1 MKTKLLTAALI
12 AGALMPAAY
21 TAIAQVFDPMA
32 TMRPVA
38 MSSSEM
44 KWMSGPPA
52 LPKGAMFSVLQGDP
66 SKEGMFIIR
75 AKMPAGYVVP
85 PHWHPTDENVTV
97 ISGTLIVGMGDEIVR
112 GDATQLTAGGFITA
126 PANMHHYAVAVGKTV
141 VQVHGTGPFAI
152 TYVKAKDDPQ
162 TASR

>member
-1 MKTKLLTAALI
+1 VYRSLLLIPVALLALS
-12 AGALMPAAY
+12 AGAE
-21 TAIAQVFDPMA
+21 AQSQVVRSAGDTKF
-32 TMRPVA
+32 
-38 MSSSEM
+38 
-44 KWMSGPPA
+44 GPPPPFLA
-52 LPKGAMFSVLQGDP
+52 PGATFAVLQGNPGATGEFTIRLGLP
-66 SKEGMFIIR
+66 SGYII
-75 AKMPAGYVVP
+75 A

-97 ISGTLIVGMGDEIVR
+97 ISGTLLVGMGDEIVR

-152 TYVKAKDDPQ
+152 TYIKAKDDPQ

>member
-1 MKTKLLTAALI
+1 MYRPLLLLPLALVTLSGQAA
-12 AGALMPAAY
+12 
-21 TAIAQVFDPMA
+21 AQSQVVRSTGDVRF
-32 TMRPVA
+32 
-38 MSSSEM
+38 
-44 KWMSGPPA
+44 GPPPPFFA
-52 LPKGAMFSVLQGDP
+52 AGVGFAVLQGNP
-66 SKEGMFIIR
+66 GASGEFTVRLNLPNGYII
-75 AKMPAGYVVP
+75 A

-97 ISGTLIVGMGDEIVR
+97 ISGTLMVGMGDEIVR

-152 TYVKAKDDPQ
+152 TYIKAKDDPQ

>member
-1 MKTKLLTAALI
+1 MYRPLLLLPLALL
-12 AGALMPAAY
+12 ALSARAEAQGQVVRSTGDTRFGAPPPFLAPG
-21 TAIAQVFDPMA
+21 A
-32 TMRPVA
+32 TFA
-38 MSSSEM
+38 
-44 KWMSGPPA
+44 
-52 LPKGAMFSVLQGDP
+52 VLQGDP
-66 SKEGMFIIR
+66 SASGEFTIRLNLPSGYII
-75 AKMPAGYVVP
+75 A

-141 VQVHGTGPFAI
+141 VQVHGNGPFAI
-152 TYVKAKDDPQ
+152 TYIKAKDNPE

>member
-1 MKTKLLTAALI
+1 VYRPLLLLPLALL
-12 AGALMPAAY
+12 ALSARAEAQGQVVRSTGDTRFGAPPPFLAPG
-21 TAIAQVFDPMA
+21 A
-32 TMRPVA
+32 TFA
-38 MSSSEM
+38 
-44 KWMSGPPA
+44 
-52 LPKGAMFSVLQGDP
+52 VLQGDP
-66 SKEGMFIIR
+66 SASGEFTIRLNLPSGYII
-75 AKMPAGYVVP
+75 A

-141 VQVHGTGPFAI
+141 VQVHGNGPFAI
-152 TYVKAKDDPQ
+152 TYIKAKDNPE